1 MANQE
6 CDLTYLLRV
15 ILPAKRT
22 VGWRG
27 KAGSRDTKWEA
38 LAVFRHQKNVA

>member
-6 CDLTYLLRV
+6 CDLTYILRV

-27 KAGSRDTKWEA
+27 KAGRRDTKWEA